1 MLDAVAA
8 NGTAE
13 TSCIITCDGKT
24 IAPGFGPEG
33 TGEIDLLGNEPN
45 ERSVNKRQ
53 TKLASEQSE
62 VQEVLTRI
70 ESMATNTATQDIRTL
85 PVISKGLLWQG
96 LTSVRWCL

>member
-1 MLDAVAA
+1 MFDAIAV
-8 NGTAE
+8 NGTEE
-13 TSCIITCDGKT
+13 TSCIITCDGKK
-24 IAPGFGPEG
+24 IAQGFGADG
-33 TGEIDLLGNEPN
+33 TGEIEIDQ
-45 ERSVNKRQ
+45 RSVNKRQ